1 MFGKNP
7 WRVPAHLY
15 IRSNHGATYNEV
27 QEAVRKVTAKIVPDF
42 NTDEI
47 DLKFF
52 DEELGKQYEKEEK
65 LISLITLFTILAV
78 VISLMGI
85 IGLLMFET
93 KFRRKEIGLRRVHG
107 ASIREILE
115 MFNRKF
121 FYILL
126 ISFLIAAPVGY
137 IVMDYY
143 YSTFAYRSPLHWW
156 VFLLAFVMV
165 TIVTVGIVTLC
176 SYKAASENPAETLK
190 NE

>member
-1 MFGKNP
+1 
-7 WRVPAHLY
+7 
-15 IRSNHGATYNEV
+15 
-27 QEAVRKVTAKIVPDF
+27 
-42 NTDEI
+42 
-47 DLKFF
+47 
-52 DEELGKQYEKEEK
+52 
-65 LISLITLFTILAV
+65 
-78 VISLMGI
+78 MGI

-107 ASIREILE
+107 ASISEILE

-137 IVMDYY
+137 IIMDYY

-165 TIVTVGIVTLC
+165 AIVTAGVVTLC